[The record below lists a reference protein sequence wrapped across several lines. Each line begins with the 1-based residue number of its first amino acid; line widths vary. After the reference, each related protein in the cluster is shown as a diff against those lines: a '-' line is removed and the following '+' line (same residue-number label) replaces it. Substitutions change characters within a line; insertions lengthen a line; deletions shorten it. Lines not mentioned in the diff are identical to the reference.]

1 MILKKIDCYFSGN
14 TVNKCRIR
22 FTREKHKNHLV
33 SDDCR
38 ELPFFQKWTV
48 TTIEYITFLQ
58 ILQKI
63 YVQGVSWQKYIFKIA
78 GKGTK
83 TN

>member
-14 TVNKCRIR
+14 TVNKCGIR

-48 TTIEYITFLQ
+48 TTIEYITFL
-58 ILQKI
+58 
-63 YVQGVSWQKYIFKIA
+63 
-78 GKGTK
+78 
-83 TN
+83 